1 MRKIILSLI
10 LMTLLVSL
18 ASAEVTI
25 TEQPK
30 ALYNLGDTIRIPIKI
45 TTLNEIDSQFTVN
58 LICNGVET
66 LAYFENII
74 LKSGEE
80 KEVSPLIPLKTS
92 SIGRSTGTCKIKTI
106 LGEEIYLTDE
116 FTISDYIKVELKNQ
130 KIEVKPGEEFTIELE
145 ATKENGNPVIGF
157 MDVEVIGIDSTESM
171 SITNTIK
178 NGYGY
183 GYLLFSTDTKAG
195 QYLIS
200 INISEKDIEGKV
212 TNKGFV
218 DYNILVLQVPT
229 SLEIILENANV
240 EPGSNALIK
249 TILHDQTGEPIEA
262 TSLITISDGKNKFV
276 QKNNYATGEFLEV
289 PIIYNEPPAQWT
301 ISAESSNLTNEA
313 TFEIIEKTSVDTLIV
328 NKTLIITNNGNVH
341 YNNTIFLNIENSTLK
356 IDVDLGVD
364 EFKKYLL
371 SAPNGEYEIKILTE
385 EGEPQIIGGVT
396 LTGKAISVKEAS
408 EGIVK
413 LIRHPFSW
421 FFILA
426 ILGFV
431 AFNIYKKGY
440 KRSFFGRI
448 NIPFTNKNKS
458 IKQTPLVKNSLLTT
472 KNKAELTL
480 SIKGDKQDASL
491 VCLKIKN
498 LKEIQSKKSNVEET
512 LQKIVSIAEG
522 EKAAIYENQDNIFFI
537 LAPVKTKT
545 FNNSESALS
554 IAQKIKE
561 LLEDHNKKFNQKIDV
576 GISLNIG
583 TIVAKQEQDMFR
595 FMSMGT
601 LITHAKKIA
610 SISQGEIYLSERI
623 KDKLATITK
632 TGKQEKDGIEYYSIK
647 EIKNPDANKKF
658 INSFLKRIEKN

>member
-1 MRKIILSLI
+1 
-10 LMTLLVSL
+10 MTLLVSL